1 VKSVFFDLEG
11 ETLRHKTANMTA
23 RADPLADEL
32 ALGWGEDTIYCEATC
47 DPEDILYE
55 GSDDE
60 KYDCPEERKRRYEA
74 AGQRFLDGKTPLLL
88 TALLKGPF
96 ESESTGWLNPWR
108 SKHQDGAKRTR
119 ISPGKLARSAKIRR
133 NISIP
138 ETVQPNSLECHLPS
152 PESLN
157 PSEVETHPYLE
168 EDELAKVQ
176 QWRDSVETENERND
190 QKDQFWVSTPS
201 GTASERKRKAK
212 GSSWL
217 KLLANKRRRT
227 DIMESGSV
235 DTPVPSRSQAPTS
248 FANALN
254 TSFSSVPDRLPS
266 SVIAA
271 GRYFRATQDDPV
283 VSEDELARNKIAA
296 EQAAADSASPLSNLQ
311 YTPVPVPRLNSSSQ
325 GSIEQPTPSKL
336 PKSRRSSL
344 PQNPAVESL
353 DRGYNDNAAPNPAFE
368 TQEDESFCFKMRSK
382 FDQIAEDTSEEEDAL
397 MARADEETWSGLSPD
412 ENMHS
417 VVSDLKDDT
426 PMEEPDE
433 VQNPG
438 SATVLDQRAVTSPLS
453 SISSENFDGFHLA
466 GESPVH
472 ARHNASNSSPV
483 METASNSHHNST
495 RAAMEA
501 ITIEQPIEPQQD
513 VGLDNMDID
522 ETLGIVSSL
531 TAPESLTASG
541 TNSTTGSD
549 DEEDEEDGVED
560 DRVESAKAL
569 SLSATS
575 KDKTPRS
582 FTVPR
587 EAETTPTKSTITK
600 LGSGNS
606 TPSHAEFLL
615 KASVKK
621 RFIPQASWKN
631 LTNLAGSPG
640 EQTPLKT
647 NRSSLGHL
655 SSPASGRE
663 NRSQARSIHSTPKTL
678 KVTQTLKFS
687 QPSNHDA
694 SPVQDH
700 SAHEH
705 HSVQEPGQSTPK
717 ANTQVSISQQS
728 PWAAHKLSQYA
739 TLSLSQTLTESPRPD
754 ANKMG
759 NAETTN
765 SPMKQTPWTGETD
778 ELPIEP
784 LVPNSTVQL
793 GGQTASLESNTPVL
807 QSEAGIH
814 VHDMSALA
822 TPATASTIEP
832 QFSLKSFASFRSPSE
847 PSSQQS
853 KRALWRE
860 SGSRRLPSTQ
870 GILASATKNPWET
883 KTSERRV
890 TFAPLPD
897 ETGKHLSAPTTP
909 CPSLN
914 KNRLS
919 SPPPD
924 TLVSELPQSEV
935 TELHEHL
942 NNVAQGPIIRR
953 SDRLL
958 PTESQCTAGS
968 PLPDAMAEAFLVAD
982 QLRETT
988 SLTDPAKSD
997 RETDDS
1003 QDPMDMAA
1011 DVFRDSEVFRNWDD
1025 FSNQF
1030 NVDNAGQ
1037 QSPLPVQGLQSP
1049 W

>member
-1 VKSVFFDLEG
+1 
-11 ETLRHKTANMTA
+11 MTA

-60 KYDCPEERKRRYEA
+60 KYDSPEERKRRYEA

-96 ESESTGWLNPWR
+96 ESKSTGWLNPWR
-108 SKHQDGAKRTR
+108 SKHQDGTKRTR
-119 ISPGKLARSAKIRR
+119 TSPGKLARSAKIRR
-133 NISIP
+133 NIPIP

-157 PSEVETHPYLE
+157 PSEVEAHPYLE

-176 QWRDSVETENERND
+176 QWRDSVQTENERDD
-190 QKDQFWVSTPS
+190 QKDQFWASTPN

-227 DIMESGSV
+227 DIMDSGSV

-266 SVIAA
+266 SAIAA
-271 GRYFRATQDDPV
+271 GRYFGATQDDPV
-283 VSEDELARNKIAA
+283 PSEDELARNKIVA
-296 EQAAADSASPLSNLQ
+296 EQAAADSSSPLSNLQ
-311 YTPVPVPRLNSSSQ
+311 YTPVPVANLNSSPQ
-325 GSIEQPTPSKL
+325 GSVEQPTPSQL

-344 PQNPAVESL
+344 PRNPAAESL
-353 DRGYNDNAAPNPAFE
+353 DRGYNDTATPNPAFE

-382 FDQIAEDTSEEEDAL
+382 FNQIAEDTPEEEDVL
-397 MARADEETWSGLSPD
+397 MTRADEETWSGISPD
-412 ENMHS
+412 ENVHS

-426 PMEEPDE
+426 PVEEQND

-438 SATVLDQRAVTSPLS
+438 SARVLDQCAVTSPLS
-453 SISSENFDGFHLA
+453 SIYSENFDGFDLI
-466 GESPVH
+466 GESPVDV
-472 ARHNASNSSPV
+472 RHSASNSSLI

-495 RAAMEA
+495 RAAMDA
-501 ITIEQPIEPQQD
+501 STIEQPIEPQQD
-513 VGLDNMDID
+513 AGLDNMDMD
-522 ETLGIVSSL
+522 ETVGIVSSL
-531 TAPESLTASG
+531 TAPESLTASETG
-541 TNSTTGSD
+541 STAGSD
-549 DEEDEEDGVED
+549 DEEDEEDEENEVEDEVED
-560 DRVESAKAL
+560 DKMESAKAL

-575 KDKTPRS
+575 TDKTPRP

-587 EAETTPTKSTITK
+587 EAETTPTKCTIAK

-606 TPSHAEFLL
+606 TPSRAEFLL

-621 RFIPQASWKN
+621 RFISQASWKN
-631 LTNLAGSPG
+631 LANLAGSPG

-647 NRSSLGHL
+647 NRSSPGHL

-663 NRSQARSIHSTPKTL
+663 IRSQARSIHSTPKTL
-678 KVTQTLKFS
+678 KVTQTPKFS

-694 SPVQDH
+694 SLVQDH
-700 SAHEH
+700 SVHEH
-705 HSVQEPGQSTPK
+705 HLVQEPGQSTPK
-717 ANTQVSISQQS
+717 ANTQVSLSQQS
-728 PWAAHKLSQYA
+728 PWAAHKLSQHA
-739 TLSLSQTLTESPRPD
+739 TLSLSQKLTESPRSD
-754 ANKMG
+754 ANKIG

-765 SPMKQTPWTGETD
+765 SPVKQTPWTGETH
-778 ELPIEP
+778 ELSIEP
-784 LVPNSTVQL
+784 LVPKSTVQL
-793 GGQTASLESNTPVL
+793 GNQTASLESNTPVL
-807 QSEAGIH
+807 QFEAGIH

-822 TPATASTIEP
+822 TPGTASTTEP

-860 SGSRRLPSTQ
+860 SGSRLPSTQ

-890 TFAPLPD
+890 AFAPLPD
-897 ETGKHLSAPTTP
+897 ETGGHLSAPTTP

-914 KNRLS
+914 KKRIS

-942 NNVAQGPIIRR
+942 NNVARGPIIRR
-953 SDRLL
+953 SNRLL

-988 SLTDPAKSD
+988 SLADPAKSD

-1037 QSPLPVQGLQSP
+1037 QSSPKVQGLQSP

>member
-1 VKSVFFDLEG
+1 LKSVFFDLEG

-60 KYDCPEERKRRYEA
+60 KYDSPEERKRRYEA

-96 ESESTGWLNPWR
+96 ESKSTGWLNPWR
-108 SKHQDGAKRTR
+108 SKHQDGTKRTR
-119 ISPGKLARSAKIRR
+119 TSPGKLARSAKIRR
-133 NISIP
+133 NISTP
-138 ETVQPNSLECHLPS
+138 VTVQPNSLECHLPS

-157 PSEVETHPYLE
+157 PSEVEAHPYLE

-176 QWRDSVETENERND
+176 QWRDSVEIGNERND
-190 QKDQFWVSTPS
+190 QKDKLWVSTPS

-217 KLLANKRRRT
+217 KLLVNKRRRT

-235 DTPVPSRSQAPTS
+235 NTPIPSRSQAPAL

-266 SVIAA
+266 SAIAA
-271 GRYFRATQDDPV
+271 GRYFGATQDDLV

-296 EQAAADSASPLSNLQ
+296 EQAAADSSSPLSNLQ
-311 YTPVPVPRLNSSSQ
+311 HTPSLASTFNSFSQ
-325 GSIEQPTPSKL
+325 GRIEQPTPSKL
-336 PKSRRSSL
+336 RKSRRSSL
-344 PQNPAVESL
+344 PHKPAVESL
-353 DRGYNDNAAPNPAFE
+353 DRGYNDTAAPNPAFE

-382 FDQIAEDTSEEEDAL
+382 FNQIAEDTPEEDDVL
-397 MARADEETWSGLSPD
+397 MTRADEETWSGLSPD

-417 VVSDLKDDT
+417 VVSDLKDDR
-426 PMEEPDE
+426 PVEEQDD

-438 SATVLDQRAVTSPLS
+438 STTVLDQRAVTSPLS
-453 SISSENFDGFHLA
+453 SISSENFDEFDLA
-466 GESPVH
+466 GKSPVH
-472 ARHNASNSSPV
+472 TRYSASDSSPV
-483 METASNSHHNST
+483 METASNPHHNST
-495 RAAMEA
+495 GTAIEA
-501 ITIEQPIEPQQD
+501 IVTEQPIEHQHD
-513 VGLDNMDID
+513 AGSDNMDMD
-522 ETLGIVSSL
+522 ETVGIVSSL
-531 TAPESLTASG
+531 TAPESLTASE
-541 TNSTTGSD
+541 TDSTAGSD
-549 DEEDEEDGVED
+549 DEEDEEDEVED
-560 DRVESAKAL
+560 DKMESAKAL
-569 SLSATS
+569 SLSATPT
-575 KDKTPRS
+575 DKTPRS

-587 EAETTPTKSTITK
+587 EADTTPAKCTIAK

-621 RFIPQASWKN
+621 RFISQASWKN

-647 NRSSLGHL
+647 NRSSPGHL

-663 NRSQARSIHSTPKTL
+663 NISQARSIHSTPKTL
-678 KVTQTLKFS
+678 IVTQTPKFS

-700 SAHEH
+700 SVHEH
-705 HSVQEPGQSTPK
+705 HLVQEPGQSTPK
-717 ANTQVSISQQS
+717 ANKKVSISQQS

-739 TLSLSQTLTESPRPD
+739 TLSRSQKLTESPRSD

-778 ELPIEP
+778 ELSIEP
-784 LVPNSTVQL
+784 LVPKSTVQL
-793 GGQTASLESNTPVL
+793 GNQTASLESNTPVL

-822 TPATASTIEP
+822 TPRTASTTEP
-832 QFSLKSFASFRSPSE
+832 QFSLKSFASFRSPAE

-860 SGSRRLPSTQ
+860 SGSRLPSTQ

-890 TFAPLPD
+890 AFAPLPD
-897 ETGKHLSAPTTP
+897 ETGGHLSTPTTP

-914 KNRLS
+914 KKRIS

-924 TLVSELPQSEV
+924 TLVSELHQSEV

-942 NNVAQGPIIRR
+942 NNVARGPVIRR
-953 SDRLL
+953 SNRLL

-968 PLPDAMAEAFLVAD
+968 PLADAMAEAFLVAD

-988 SLTDPAKSD
+988 SLADPAKSD

-1011 DVFRDSEVFRNWDD
+1011 DVFRDSEIFRNWDD

-1037 QSPLPVQGLQSP
+1037 QSSPKVQGLQSP

>member
-1 VKSVFFDLEG
+1 VKLVFFDLEG
-11 ETLRHKTANMTA
+11 GTLQHKTAKMTA

-60 KYDCPEERKRRYEA
+60 KYDSPEERKRRYEA

-96 ESESTGWLNPWR
+96 DSKSTGWLNPWR
-108 SKHQDGAKRTR
+108 SKHQDGTKRTR
-119 ISPGKLARSAKIRR
+119 TSPGKLARSAKIRR

-157 PSEVETHPYLE
+157 PSEVEAHPYLE
-168 EDELAKVQ
+168 EDELVKVQ
-176 QWRDSVETENERND
+176 QWRDSVEIENERND

-248 FANALN
+248 FTNALN

-266 SVIAA
+266 SAIAA

-283 VSEDELARNKIAA
+283 VSEDELARNKIVA
-296 EQAAADSASPLSNLQ
+296 EQAAADSSSPLSNLQ
-311 YTPVPVPRLNSSSQ
+311 GTPSLAPSL
-325 GSIEQPTPSKL
+325 GSVEQPTPSKL

-344 PQNPAVESL
+344 PQSPAAESL
-353 DRGYNDNAAPNPAFE
+353 DRGHNDTEAPNPAFE
-368 TQEDESFCFKMRSK
+368 TQEDESFCFKMRPK
-382 FDQIAEDTSEEEDAL
+382 FNQIAEDMPEEEDVL
-397 MARADEETWSGLSPD
+397 MTRADDETWSGLSPD
-412 ENMHS
+412 ENMPS
-417 VVSDLKDDT
+417 VVSDMKDDT
-426 PMEEPDE
+426 PVEEQNDM
-433 VQNPG
+433 QNPS
-438 SATVLDQRAVTSPLS
+438 SASVPDQRAAASPLS
-453 SISSENFDGFHLA
+453 SISSEKFDGFDLA
-466 GESPVH
+466 EESTVDI
-472 ARHNASNSSPV
+472 RHSASNSSLA
-483 METASNSHHNST
+483 METASSSRHKST
-495 RAAMEA
+495 GTAIEA
-501 ITIEQPIEPQQD
+501 ITREQPIVHQQD
-513 VGLDNMDID
+513 AGSDNMDMN
-522 ETLGIVSSL
+522 ETVGIVSSL
-531 TAPESLTASG
+531 TALDSLTASE
-541 TNSTTGSD
+541 TDSTVGFD
-549 DEEDEEDGVED
+549 DEEDEEDEVED
-560 DRVESAKAL
+560 EDDKMGSAEAL
-569 SLSATS
+569 SPSATS
-575 KDKTPRS
+575 NVKTPRS
-582 FTVPR
+582 FIVPR
-587 EAETTPTKSTITK
+587 EAETTPTKSTTAK
-600 LGSGNS
+600 LVIGNS
-606 TPSHAEFLL
+606 TPSHIEFLL
-615 KASVKK
+615 NASVKK
-621 RFIPQASWKN
+621 KFISQASWKN
-631 LTNLAGSPG
+631 LASMAGSPG
-640 EQTPLKT
+640 EQTPAKA
-647 NRSSLGHL
+647 NRSSPGHL
-655 SSPASGRE
+655 SSPVSGRE

-678 KVTQTLKFS
+678 GVDQIPKFS
-687 QPSNHDA
+687 QPLNHDA
-694 SPVQDH
+694 PPVQDRPV
-700 SAHEH
+700 HEH

-739 TLSLSQTLTESPRPD
+739 TLSLSQKLAESPKSD
-754 ANKMG
+754 ANEMG

-765 SPMKQTPWTGETD
+765 SPVKQTPWTGERD
-778 ELPIEP
+778 ELSIEP
-784 LVPNSTVQL
+784 LVPKSTVQL
-793 GGQTASLESNTPVL
+793 GDQPTSLESNTPVL
-807 QSEAGIH
+807 TVEAGTR
-814 VHDMSALA
+814 VHDMSVLT
-822 TPATASTIEP
+822 TPATASTTEP
-832 QFSLKSFASFRSPSE
+832 QFSLKSFASFQSPSSE
-847 PSSQQS
+847 PRSQQS

-860 SGSRRLPSTQ
+860 SGSRLPSTQ
-870 GILASATKNPWET
+870 GILALATKNPWET

-890 TFAPLPD
+890 AFAPLPD
-897 ETGKHLSAPTTP
+897 EAEGHLSAAPTP

-914 KNRLS
+914 RKRLS

-924 TLVSELPQSEV
+924 TPVSELPQSEV

-942 NNVAQGPIIRR
+942 NHVSRGPIIRR

-958 PTESQCTAGS
+958 PTESQRTAGS

-982 QLRETT
+982 QLRETA
-988 SLTDPAKSD
+988 SLADPAKSD

-1011 DVFRDSEVFRNWDD
+1011 DLFRDSEVFRNWDEL
-1025 FSNQF
+1025 SNQL

-1037 QSPLPVQGLQSP
+1037 QSSPKVQVLQSP

>member
-1 VKSVFFDLEG
+1 
-11 ETLRHKTANMTA
+11 MTA

-60 KYDCPEERKRRYEA
+60 KYDSPEERKRRYEA

-96 ESESTGWLNPWR
+96 ESKSTGWLNPWR
-108 SKHQDGAKRTR
+108 SKHQDGTKRTR
-119 ISPGKLARSAKIRR
+119 TSPGKLARSAKIRR

-157 PSEVETHPYLE
+157 PSEVEAHPYLE

-176 QWRDSVETENERND
+176 QWRDSLETENERD
-190 QKDQFWVSTPS
+190 YQKDQFWASTPS
-201 GTASERKRKAK
+201 GTVSERKRKAK

-266 SVIAA
+266 SAIAA

-283 VSEDELARNKIAA
+283 VSEDELTRNKIVA
-296 EQAAADSASPLSNLQ
+296 EKTAADSSSPLSNLQ
-311 YTPVPVPRLNSSSQ
+311 YTPVPVPNLNSSSQ
-325 GSIEQPTPSKL
+325 GSVEQPTPSKL
-336 PKSRRSSL
+336 PRSRRSSL
-344 PQNPAVESL
+344 PQNPAAESL
-353 DRGYNDNAAPNPAFE
+353 DQGYDDTAAPNPAFE
-368 TQEDESFCFKMRSK
+368 TQEDESFCFKMRSRVNE
-382 FDQIAEDTSEEEDAL
+382 IAEDTLEEEDVL
-397 MARADEETWSGLSPD
+397 MSRADEETWSGLSHD

-417 VVSDLKDDT
+417 VVSDLREVT
-426 PMEEPDE
+426 PVEEQDY
-433 VQNPG
+433 VRNPG
-438 SATVLDQRAVTSPLS
+438 SATVLDQLPVTSPLS
-453 SISSENFDGFHLA
+453 SISSENFAGFNLA
-466 GESPVH
+466 RESPVD

-483 METASNSHHNST
+483 IKTASNPNHNST

-501 ITIEQPIEPQQD
+501 IVTEQPAEPQQD
-513 VGLDNMDID
+513 AGSDNMDMD
-522 ETLGIVSSL
+522 ETVGIVSNL
-531 TAPESLTASG
+531 TASESLTDSE
-541 TNSTTGSD
+541 TDSTAGSD
-549 DEEDEEDGVED
+549 DEEDEQDEVED
-560 DRVESAKAL
+560 DEIEPAEAL

-575 KDKTPRS
+575 DKTPRS
-582 FTVPR
+582 FNVPR
-587 EAETTPTKSTITK
+587 EAETTPAKYTLPK
-600 LGSGNS
+600 LGSSPS
-606 TPSHAEFLL
+606 TPSRAEFLL

-621 RFIPQASWKN
+621 RFISQVSWEN
-631 LTNLAGSPG
+631 LANLAGNPG
-640 EQTPLKT
+640 EQTPPKT
-647 NRSSLGHL
+647 NRSSPGHL
-655 SSPASGRE
+655 SSPASGRG
-663 NRSQARSIHSTPKTL
+663 NISQSRSIHSTPKTL
-678 KVTQTLKFS
+678 KVTQTPKFS
-687 QPSNHDA
+687 QPTNHDA
-694 SPVQDH
+694 SLVQGH
-700 SAHEH
+700 SVHEY

-728 PWAAHKLSQYA
+728 PWAAHKLSQDA
-739 TLSLSQTLTESPRPD
+739 TLSLSQKLTESPRPE
-754 ANKMG
+754 AKKRS

-765 SPMKQTPWTGETD
+765 SPVKQTPWTGETE
-778 ELPIEP
+778 ELSIEP
-784 LVPNSTVQL
+784 LVPKSTVEL
-793 GGQTASLESNTPVL
+793 DGQTASLGSNTPVFTT
-807 QSEAGIH
+807 EAEIH
-814 VHDMSALA
+814 VDDMSALT
-822 TPATASTIEP
+822 TPATVSANEP
-832 QFSLKSFASFRSPSE
+832 QFSLKSFASFRPPSE
-847 PSSQQS
+847 PRSQQS
-853 KRALWRE
+853 KRSLWRE
-860 SGSRRLPSTQ
+860 AGSRLPSTQ

-890 TFAPLPD
+890 AFAPLPD
-897 ETGKHLSAPTTP
+897 ETRGHLSAPTTP

-914 KNRLS
+914 KKRLS

-924 TLVSELPQSEV
+924 TPVSELPQSEV

-942 NNVAQGPIIRR
+942 NNVARGPIIRR

-982 QLRETT
+982 QLREPS
-988 SLTDPAKSD
+988 SLVDPAKSD

-1011 DVFRDSEVFRNWDD
+1011 DVFRDSEVFRNWDE

-1037 QSPLPVQGLQSP
+1037 QSSPKVQGLQSP

>member
-1 VKSVFFDLEG
+1 
-11 ETLRHKTANMTA
+11 MTA

-60 KYDCPEERKRRYEA
+60 KYDSPEERKRRYEA

-96 ESESTGWLNPWR
+96 DSKSTGWLNPWR
-108 SKHQDGAKRTR
+108 SKHQDGTKRTR
-119 ISPGKLARSAKIRR
+119 TSPGKLARSAKIRR

-157 PSEVETHPYLE
+157 PSEVEAHPYLE
-168 EDELAKVQ
+168 EDELVKVQ
-176 QWRDSVETENERND
+176 QWRDSVEIENERED

-266 SVIAA
+266 SAIAA
-271 GRYFRATQDDPV
+271 GRYFRATQDDPI
-283 VSEDELARNKIAA
+283 VSDDELARNKIVA
-296 EQAAADSASPLSNLQ
+296 EQAAADSSSPLSNLQ
-311 YTPVPVPRLNSSSQ
+311 CTPSLAPSP
-325 GSIEQPTPSKL
+325 GSVEQPTPSRL

-344 PQNPAVESL
+344 PQSPAAESS
-353 DRGYNDNAAPNPAFE
+353 DRGHNDSAAPNPAFE

-382 FDQIAEDTSEEEDAL
+382 FNQIAEGTPEEEDVL
-397 MARADEETWSGLSPD
+397 MTRADEETWSGLSAD

-417 VVSDLKDDT
+417 LVSDLKDDT
-426 PMEEPDE
+426 PVEEQDD

-438 SATVLDQRAVTSPLS
+438 SATVLDQCAVTSPLS
-453 SISSENFDGFHLA
+453 SISSENFDGFDLA
-466 GESPVH
+466 GESTVD
-472 ARHNASNSSPV
+472 ARHSASDSSLV
-483 METASNSHHNST
+483 IETASSSPHKST
-495 RAAMEA
+495 GTAIEA
-501 ITIEQPIEPQQD
+501 IAKEQSIVQQQD
-513 VGLDNMDID
+513 AGSDNMDMD
-522 ETLGIVSSL
+522 ETAGIVSSL
-531 TAPESLTASG
+531 TAPESLTASE
-541 TNSTTGSD
+541 TDSTAGSD
-549 DEEDEEDGVED
+549 DEEDEGDEEDEVED
-560 DRVESAKAL
+560 EDEDDKMGSAETL
-569 SLSATS
+569 SPSTTS
-575 KDKTPRS
+575 NVKTPRS
-582 FTVPR
+582 LIIPR
-587 EAETTPTKSTITK
+587 EAETTPTKSTTAK

-606 TPSHAEFLL
+606 TPSYVEFLL
-615 KASVKK
+615 NASVKK
-621 RFIPQASWKN
+621 RFISQASWKN
-631 LTNLAGSPG
+631 LASLAGSPG
-640 EQTPLKT
+640 QQTPVKT
-647 NRSSLGHL
+647 NRSSSGHL
-655 SSPASGRE
+655 SSPASGRG

-678 KVTQTLKFS
+678 GASQIPKFS
-687 QPSNHDA
+687 QSSNHDA

-700 SAHEH
+700 PVHEH

-739 TLSLSQTLTESPRPD
+739 TLSLSQKLVESPKSD
-754 ANKMG
+754 ANEMG

-765 SPMKQTPWTGETD
+765 SPMKQTPWTGERD
-778 ELPIEP
+778 ELSIEP
-784 LVPNSTVQL
+784 LVPKSTVQL
-793 GGQTASLESNTPVL
+793 GDQPTSLELNTPVL
-807 QSEAGIH
+807 TTEAGIRA
-814 VHDMSALA
+814 HDVSVLT
-822 TPATASTIEP
+822 TPATASTTEP
-832 QFSLKSFASFRSPSE
+832 QFSLKSFASFQSPSSE
-847 PSSQQS
+847 SRSQRS

-860 SGSRRLPSTQ
+860 SGSRLPSTQ

-890 TFAPLPD
+890 TFAPLPS
-897 ETGKHLSAPTTP
+897 EAEGHLSAATTP

-914 KNRLS
+914 KRRLS

-924 TLVSELPQSEV
+924 TPVSELPQSEV

-958 PTESQCTAGS
+958 PTESQRTAGS

-982 QLRETT
+982 QLRETA
-988 SLTDPAKSD
+988 SLADPVKSD

-1011 DVFRDSEVFRNWDD
+1011 DLFRDSEVFRNWDEL
-1025 FSNQF
+1025 SNQF

-1037 QSPLPVQGLQSP
+1037 KSSPKVQGLQSP